1 MDKLVRRIT
10 AVRRNGENRDVVV
23 VYRESKKSRKNSD
36 WSRPFE
42 RVARHL
48 IRGEADFAQEAVRR
62 HEKSARDRRDGWI
75 YDLPVNVFKA
85 HRKGYNEARKAVPF
99 SLLPKA

>member
-10 AVRRNGENRDVVV
+10 AVRRDGTSNDVVV
-23 VYRESKKSRKNSD
+23 VYRESKKSRKASD

-42 RVARHL
+42 RIARHL
-48 IRGEADFAQEAVRR
+48 IKGEADFSQEALRR

-85 HRKGYNEARKAVPF
+85 RRKGYNEARKAVPF